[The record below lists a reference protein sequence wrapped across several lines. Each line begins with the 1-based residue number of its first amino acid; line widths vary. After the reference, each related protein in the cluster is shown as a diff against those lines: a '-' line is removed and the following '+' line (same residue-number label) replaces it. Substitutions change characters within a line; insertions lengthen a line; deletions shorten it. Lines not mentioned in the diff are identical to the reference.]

1 MDEEAQKRNTDCVYF
16 LASPLTCKKGNECE
30 YRHSESARINP
41 RHCWYWLS
49 GNCLNPHCAFRHPP
63 LEGQPTTSG
72 TESLTTSGSSNKSR
86 VPCYYFFQGYCAKGD
101 QCLFMHVP
109 PFGGNQA
116 VSNSQKTT
124 KVTGM
129 GAESQ
134 PVEKKAPSGADNG
147 TVKPTSMQ
155 STSAEVQLLTEDKRV
170 AEVGSPQGHAKKRGQ
185 HAPERSLPE
194 AGFSPINMLDASD
207 NELSFFTRSH
217 VHKVQPTDD
226 WLDNDM
232 ESEEWLEE
240 SSPGFDVLVD
250 DGPEQL
256 GFQEEAEY
264 LSNFDMEQGQE
275 LTHGRERIIPMTDEM
290 LHFDYEGMHDDL
302 CYTEGGNQYAYR
314 SYDPYEE
321 HIHSSYDQ
329 VNWHKRKTFDGRV
342 PEGTVVSERRD
353 LSLERYPRQSEK
365 TDLRHRL
372 GKIRRVDRTQIDDK
386 SKRRLQSD
394 SRSGDFQR
402 GHRQRGNE
410 QRYHHDAIARRQ
422 QVTRHS
428 KMRVHSRTPSGSGSL
443 PRGSVHEVEPNFE
456 EIPEKVHRRS
466 LSGRNDSSEHFRN
479 RHKETER
486 GRIYADVAA
495 SSESSVFRKPFNRNE
510 TGKNATDFAKPKT
523 LEQIKEE
530 KRKNALLGNGPRA
543 CDTSEES
550 KTFFQSGQRGS
561 QGAIPKSQIEPLDS
575 LSGEERKINF
585 SKVRVHESSKFPT
598 FEGPKPLSAILKAK
612 QKPKNDDIVAGTHAQ
627 GAGDISKRSELTGI
641 SRIPETD
648 WKTPVLSSGAEK
660 KVQQKGFSQGA
671 KHMHESARNGSIN
684 VSSRVS
690 TDFNEGDTLL
700 QNNRMPVMR
709 QNNGDLT
716 MNGAIN
722 SHVDK
727 GDTCLEP
734 LKIENGGMTGNYK
747 SESESDEEYL
757 EEDEEDDFA
766 KKLGGFFS

>member
-63 LEGQPTTSG
+63 LEGHPTTSG
-72 TESLTTSGSSNKSR
+72 AESLTASGSSNKSR

-116 VSNSQKTT
+116 VSTSQKTT

-129 GAESQ
+129 GEESQ
-134 PVEKKAPSGADNG
+134 PVEKTAPSGADNG

-155 STSAEVQLLTEDKRV
+155 STSAEVQLLTEGKRI
-170 AEVGSPQGHAKKRGQ
+170 AEAGPPPGHAKRDQ

-194 AGFSPINMLDASD
+194 AEFNPINMLDPPD
-207 NELSFFTRSH
+207 NELSFVTRSH
-217 VHKVQPTDD
+217 VHEVQPTDD

-232 ESEEWLEE
+232 ESEDWLEE

-256 GFQEEAEY
+256 GYQEEAEY

-290 LHFDYEGMHDDL
+290 LHIDYIGMHDDL
-302 CYTEGGNQYAYR
+302 CYIEGGNQYGYR

-321 HIHSSYDQ
+321 QRHSSYDQ

-342 PEGTVVSERRD
+342 PEGKVISEKRG
-353 LSLERYPRQSEK
+353 LSLERYSRQSEK
-365 TDLRHRL
+365 PDLRHRL
-372 GKIRRVDRTQIDDK
+372 GKIRRVDRTQINDK
-386 SKRRLQSD
+386 SKRRLESD
-394 SRSGDFQR
+394 SNSGDFQR
-402 GHRQRGNE
+402 GHRQRGNGE
-410 QRYHHDAIARRQ
+410 RYHHGAIARRQ
-422 QVTRHS
+422 QVTKNN
-428 KMRVHSRTPSGSGSL
+428 KMRVHSRMPSGRGSL
-443 PRGSVHEVEPNFE
+443 PRGPFHEVEPRFE
-456 EIPEKVHRRS
+456 EIPEKVHQRS
-466 LSGRNDSSEHFRN
+466 LSGRHDSSEHFRN
-479 RHKETER
+479 RHKEKER

-495 SSESSVFRKPFNRNE
+495 PSESSVFRKPFNSNE

-530 KRKNALLGNGPRA
+530 KRKNALLGNGPRV

-550 KTFFQSGQRGS
+550 IFFSQSGQRGS
-561 QGAIPKSQIEPLDS
+561 QAAVPKSQIQPLDS

-585 SKVRVHESSKFPT
+585 SKVVVHESSKLPT
-598 FEGPKPLSAILKAK
+598 FEGPKPLSALLKAK
-612 QKPKNDDIVAGTHAQ
+612 QKSTNDDIVEGIHAQ
-627 GAGDISKRSELTGI
+627 GAGNISKRSELTNN

-648 WKTPVLSSGAEK
+648 WKTPVLSSGAENK
-660 KVQQKGFSQGA
+660 IEQRGFPQGA
-671 KHMHESARNGSIN
+671 KHMHEATRNTSIN
-684 VSSRVS
+684 RYSDVSI
-690 TDFNEGDTLL
+690 DFNEGNTLL

-709 QNNGDLT
+709 QNNGHLT

-722 SHVDK
+722 SHLDK
-727 GDTCLEP
+727 DDTCLEP
-734 LKIENGGMTGNYK
+734 PKIENGGMTGNYK
-747 SESESDEEYL
+747 SESDEDQEYL
-757 EEDEEDDFA
+757 EEEEEDDFA

>member
-63 LEGQPTTSG
+63 LEGHPSTSG
-72 TESLTTSGSSNKSR
+72 TEPLPASGSSNKSR

-101 QCLFMHVP
+101 QCLFMHFP

-116 VSNSQKTT
+116 VPTSQKTT

-129 GAESQ
+129 GAEPQS
-134 PVEKKAPSGADNG
+134 VEKKAPNGADNG
-147 TVKPTSMQ
+147 TFKPTSIQ
-155 STSAEVQLLTEDKRV
+155 STSSEVQLLTEAKHV
-170 AEVGSPQGHAKKRGQ
+170 AEAGPLPSHAKSAQ

-194 AGFSPINMLDASD
+194 VEFSPLNMLDAPA
-207 NELSFFTRSH
+207 NELNFVTRSP
-217 VHKVQPTDD
+217 VHEVQPTDD

-250 DGPEQL
+250 DGPDQL
-256 GFQEEAEY
+256 GYQEEAEY

-275 LTHGRERIIPMTDEM
+275 LTHGRESLIPMTDEM
-290 LHFDYEGMHDDL
+290 LQFDYESMHDDL
-302 CYTEGGNQYAYR
+302 GYTEGGSQYAHR

-321 HIHSSYDQ
+321 HRHSSYDH

-342 PEGTVVSERRD
+342 SEGTVMSERRG
-353 LSLERYPRQSEK
+353 LSLERYSRQSEK
-365 TDLRHRL
+365 PDLRHRL
-372 GKIRRVDRTQIDDK
+372 GKIRRVDRAQIDDK

-394 SRSGDFQR
+394 SRSGDFQH

-410 QRYHHDAIARRQ
+410 QRYHHDAITRRQ
-422 QVTRHS
+422 HVTRHN
-428 KMRVHSRTPSGSGSL
+428 KMRVHSRMPSGSGGL
-443 PRGSVHEVEPNFE
+443 PRGSFHEVELNCE
-456 EIPEKVHRRS
+456 GTTEKVHWRS
-466 LSGRNDSSEHFRN
+466 LSGRHDSSEHIRS
-479 RHKETER
+479 RHKEKER

-495 SSESSVFRKPFNRNE
+495 PSESSVFRKPSTRNE

-530 KRKNALLGNGPRA
+530 KRKIALLGNGPRV

-550 KTFFQSGQRGS
+550 KTSPLSGQHGS
-561 QGAIPKSQIEPLDS
+561 QAAVPKSQIQPPS
-575 LSGEERKINF
+575 LSGEERKISF
-585 SKVRVHESSKFPT
+585 SKVIVHESSKLPT

-612 QKPKNDDIVAGTHAQ
+612 QKPTNDDIVEGTHAQ
-627 GAGDISKRSELTGI
+627 GAGELRKQSELI
-641 SRIPETD
+641 RNPRFPETD
-648 WKTPVLSSGAEK
+648 EKTLVLSSSAEK
-660 KVQQKGFSQGA
+660 EFEKRRFSQGA
-671 KHMHESARNGSIN
+671 KHMYESATLTSIN
-684 VSSRVS
+684 PSSHVS
-690 TDFNEGDTLL
+690 TDFHQGNSLL
-700 QNNRMPVMR
+700 QNNGKPVMR

-716 MNGAIN
+716 MNGAIS

-727 GDTCLEP
+727 DDTCLEP
-734 LKIENGGMTGNYK
+734 LKIENGRMTGEYK
-747 SESESDEEYL
+747 SEPDEDEEYL
-757 EEDEEDDFA
+757 EDEEDDFA